1 MGQITV
7 FGGPERR
14 RRWRED
20 ERAKIL
26 SEAFSPGACVAR
38 IARQYDVST
47 ALVYTW
53 RRKAEMQAAASPAE
67 VGFVEAVVLDEAGG
81 TPSQCVFAH
90 CAALFK
96 SSFNPLLSSA
106 SISAISA
113 ANQRQGHRL
122 SIQHRPR
129 GALASLTI
137 IADRGYDA
145 NRIRATLRE
154 QGTIPVIPGRRNRKR
169 PIQYDERRYKDR
181 WRVEAMFC
189 RLKDFRRIATR
200 YDKLARNF
208 LLAVSLAAAVAFWI

>member
-67 VGFVEAVVLDEAGG
+67 VGFVEAVVVDEAGG
-81 TPSQCVFAH
+81 NQ
-90 CAALFK
+90 
-96 SSFNPLLSSA
+96 LSSA
-106 SISAISA
+106 PAVVVDLP
-113 ANQRQGHRL
+113 G
-122 SIQHRPR
+122 
-129 GALASLTI
+129 
-137 IADRGYDA
+137 
-145 NRIRATLRE
+145 
-154 QGTIPVIPGRRNRKR
+154 GRRVNIFASA
-169 PIQYDERRYKDR
+169 PPD
-181 WRVEAMFC
+181 V
-189 RLKDFRRIATR
+189 
-200 YDKLARNF
+200 
-208 LLAVSLAAAVAFWI
+208 AAAVLKALIR

>member
-81 TPSQCVFAH
+81 
-90 CAALFK
+90 
-96 SSFNPLLSSA
+96 NPHGRKPQSGFRCDSNTA
-106 SISAISA
+106 
-113 ANQRQGHRL
+113 
-122 SIQHRPR
+122 RP
-129 GALASLTI
+129 GG
-137 IADRGYDA
+137 D
-145 NRIRATLRE
+145 
-154 QGTIPVIPGRRNRKR
+154 
-169 PIQYDERRYKDR
+169 
-181 WRVEAMFC
+181 
-189 RLKDFRRIATR
+189 
-200 YDKLARNF
+200 
-208 LLAVSLAAAVAFWI
+208 AAAFESS